1 MTVADFF
8 GAVAFF
14 AAVFLGAASLPAEE
28 VFFAAVF
35 FAGVLEV
42 VFFVFSIL
50 RYIVY
55 FLKCSRGRWDLCP
68 DCGCRRFSD
77 SAAMRLTICRWGRS
91 LLALCGRTWGRRKN
105 RQQNLRGGRRQI
117 LPVCKIRRC
126 RATLKVFE
134 GGRSL

>member
-1 MTVADFF
+1 MGVARGGCDNKIVGDWRLPAHVQNLNIFRLLSSRAVQHFLSISSVGSVFLAEVPAADFLALGVLTVTDFF
-8 GAVAFF
+8 GAVTFF

-68 DCGCRRFSD
+68 DCGCRRF
-77 SAAMRLTICRWGRS
+77 
-91 LLALCGRTWGRRKN
+91 
-105 RQQNLRGGRRQI
+105 
-117 LPVCKIRRC
+117 
-126 RATLKVFE
+126 
-134 GGRSL
+134 